1 MYVLC
6 KIIFVLSS
14 LVFPTALIGLFCQ
27 IQDSAI
33 NSAFRTL
40 LCREILSSM
49 LDKGRF
55 IRAAGG
61 ESVSST
67 PKMTIKQ
74 NAGEGN

>member
-1 MYVLC
+1 MLFVFLGGILLIDESINQTPQKMNKNLSVYFIMYVLC

-40 LCREILSSM
+40 LCR
-49 LDKGRF
+49 
-55 IRAAGG
+55 
-61 ESVSST
+61 
-67 PKMTIKQ
+67 
-74 NAGEGN
+74 

>member
-1 MYVLC
+1 MLFVFLGGILLIDESINQTPPQKKMNKNLSVYFIMYVLC

-40 LCREILSSM
+40 LCR
-49 LDKGRF
+49 
-55 IRAAGG
+55 
-61 ESVSST
+61 
-67 PKMTIKQ
+67 
-74 NAGEGN
+74 